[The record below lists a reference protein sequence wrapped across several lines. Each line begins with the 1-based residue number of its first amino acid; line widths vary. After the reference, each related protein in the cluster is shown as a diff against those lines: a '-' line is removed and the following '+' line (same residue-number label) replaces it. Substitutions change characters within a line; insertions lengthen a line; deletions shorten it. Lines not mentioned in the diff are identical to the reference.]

1 MSDATIPLPV
11 PAAGPA
17 PRRRGPGGAILAVL
31 LVLVLVAGAAA
42 LADGV
47 VRGRVQ
53 SSVAQQITDQY
64 QRTGV
69 GISLTG
75 WPFLWQIS
83 QDRLEAARLRADSL
97 TVDAEGHR
105 VELRNVDLRGTDLTG
120 VRDQKHI
127 VAGTVTGSVDVSWST
142 VRELSGVDLSYAST
156 DRVRLSDSLRF
167 LGRSVPVIVEGV
179 PQLDP
184 ATGALGLGD
193 ATAKVAGTS
202 VPQALVDPLLA
213 RVGDGYRLPPL
224 GSLQYRSL
232 TVGPEV
238 VRIGLA
244 GTDVDT
250 QQVLG

>member
-1 MSDATIPLPV
+1 MSHATIPLPV
-11 PAAGPA
+11 PGPV
-17 PRRRGPGGAILAVL
+17 PRRRGRRGPIVAVL
-31 LVLVLVAGAAA
+31 LLLVLVAGAAA
-42 LADGV
+42 LADGI

-53 SSVAQQITDQY
+53 SSVEQQITDQY
-64 QRTGV
+64 QGTGV
-69 GISLTG
+69 EISLTG
-75 WPFLWQIS
+75 WPFLWQVQ
-83 QDRLEAARLRADSL
+83 QDRLDAAQLRADSL
-97 TVDAEGHR
+97 TVDAEGRR
-105 VELRNVDLRGTDLTG
+105 VELRNVDLHGTGLTG
-120 VRDQKHI
+120 VRDQERI
-127 VAGTVTGSVDVSWST
+127 VAGTVTGSVDVSWAT
-142 VRELSGVDLSYAST
+142 VRELSGVDLSYAGT
-156 DRVRLSDSLRF
+156 DRVRLADSLRF

-184 ATGALGLGD
+184 ATGELGISD
-193 ATAKVAGTS
+193 AAATVAGTS
-202 VPQALVDPLLA
+202 IPQALVDPLLA